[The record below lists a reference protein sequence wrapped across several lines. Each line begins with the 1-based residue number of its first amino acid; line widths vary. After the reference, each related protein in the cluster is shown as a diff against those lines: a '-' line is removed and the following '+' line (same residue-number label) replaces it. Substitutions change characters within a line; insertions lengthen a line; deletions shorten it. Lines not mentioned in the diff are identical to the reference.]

1 MKLKIERQ
9 RRIRVNCKITI
20 WRITNHL
27 KEKISINSDELWELR
42 IESSSFSKRKEEFQ
56 ACYVLGPN
64 RKKIDIVRIY

>member
-56 ACYVLGPN
+56 AGDVLGPN
-64 RKKIDIVRIY
+64 WKKIDTVRIY